1 VNTTSK
7 RLVALL
13 ACVALVG
20 AGCSGS
26 SGPDPVGTLTPLSG
40 TVEILRGDAWE
51 VITDPLELAP
61 GDQVRSDE
69 DGAARLQVSDA
80 GSIEIGPSSRVRLKS
95 NGSELMQGAA
105 LAQGSGF
112 ELSLGRTT
120 ISPMGTAAYR
130 VDRGLSTTVGVYRGV
145 AEISALGNPVQVD
158 ALWQAVIV
166 ANAVPTDPSPLV
178 VSPTDAWDQL
188 MLKDAIDVGL
198 RLRRI
203 EVGVRGQLDR
213 RARAAQLVAEAMPD
227 PLAPRRVRSLIREH
241 SAGPGTVFV
250 ALALASQS
258 ASPTGV
264 LRTANT
270 ILHRLELGA
279 SWIVVVAA
287 LDVARPNLL
296 TAIARILAAIPGLID
311 PDAIVNGS
319 PTTDSGGGPSPND
332 PSPPGGCTGDD
343 CSPGPDPSPS
353 GCPEGDDACAAQEAV
368 NQVVED
374 ITGGLGRT
382 EPEPSPTPSLP
393 PPLIEV

>member
-1 VNTTSK
+1 MNTTSK

-13 ACVALVG
+13 ACVAVIG
-20 AGCSGS
+20 AGCAGS

-40 TVEILRGDAWE
+40 TVEILRGEAWE
-51 VITDPLELAP
+51 VVTDPLELAP
-61 GDQVRSDE
+61 GDQVQASE
-69 DGAARLQVSDA
+69 NGAARLQVSDA

-120 ISPMGTAAYR
+120 ISPMDTAAFR

-188 MLKDAIDVGL
+188 MLEDAIDVGL

-203 EVGVRGQLDR
+203 ELGVRGQLDR
-213 RARAAQLVAEAMPD
+213 RAGAAELVAEAMPA
-227 PLAPRRVRSLIREH
+227 PLAPQRVRSLIREH
-241 SAGPGTVFV
+241 SAGVGTVFV
-250 ALALASQS
+250 ALALATES
-258 ASPTGV
+258 ASPGGL
-264 LRTANT
+264 LRTTNT

-311 PDAIVNGS
+311 PDAIVND
-319 PTTDSGGGPSPND
+319 PTSDPGGEPSPND

-343 CSPGPDPSPS
+343 CPPSPDPSPTP
-353 GCPEGDDACAAQEAV
+353 CPEGDDACAAQEAV
-368 NQVVED
+368 NQVIED
-374 ITGGLGRT
+374 ITGGLGGRN
-382 EPEPSPTPSLP
+382 EPEPTPTPTL
-393 PPLIEV
+393 PPLIKL